1 MARIALLAVA
11 CLASIALAFA
21 AEDPTQSLP
30 GVQDLTPAN
39 FKSVVNGAKHV
50 LVEYYAPW
58 CGHCKH
64 LVPEYKKLGDLVQ
77 SDPKLKSRVVI
88 AKVDADAH
96 RSLGE
101 EYDVRGFPTIKFF
114 PRGKAPSKDTV
125 QEWVAGFAWF
135 GDLAAACRYN
145 SGRTAEAFLTFLK
158 DKVAADAGFARVE
171 ALDSIVK
178 DFADADDKAAL
189 ITKVT
194 EAVAGL
200 KDEDKVNGDVYVKM
214 MTKASEKGATYLTKE
229 KARVDKMLASGG
241 MAAAKYEELS
251 RKSSVL
257 GALLGEEA

>member
-1 MARIALLAVA
+1 MARIALLAVV

-77 SDPKLKSRVVI
+77 SDPKLKNRVVI

-101 EYDVRGFPTIKFF
+101 EYDVRGFPTIK
-114 PRGKAPSKDTV
+114 
-125 QEWVAGFAWF
+125 
-135 GDLAAACRYN
+135 YN

-214 MTKASEKGATYLTKE
+214 MTKASEKGTTYLTKE

>member
-1 MARIALLAVA
+1 MARIALLAVV

-77 SDPKLKSRVVI
+77 SDPKLKNRVVI

-114 PRGKAPSKDTV
+114 PRGKVPSKDTV
-125 QEWVAGFAWF
+125 QE
-135 GDLAAACRYN
+135 YN

-194 EAVAGL
+194 EAVVGL